1 MLSMFNS
8 ICFIQLLRL
17 ALFDSVGFVQARQ
30 LVLVPTT
37 VSSTSYVCWNAAE
50 ACEIIVAS
58 WFYSFWP
65 YFEIQ

>member
-37 VSSTSYVCWNAAE
+37 VSSTSVGMPAQ